1 MALDANIIL
10 GVQPPKIMSGDE
22 RAANASKL
30 QSLLLGNQEAQMKMQ
45 EYQRQRAE
53 EDALK
58 DYYRQNPNATG
69 EQLRGQGY
77 VKQGF
82 DADKFKGEQAKNQSE
97 IQAKAIETAHKK
109 ADLFGQAAGYVKNNP
124 TPENAH
130 GAIDQLA
137 SIGALSPEEAAQA
150 HKSVPQDPA
159 GIAAW
164 AAQHYQSALAAK
176 DQLPK
181 IDTQNLGGSH
191 VTQSV
196 DPVTGQ
202 VKVLNTMAN
211 SQSPDSIA
219 SNFRQAAEGAANRA
233 VQMRGQNLADAR
245 AKEKN
250 TIDAS
255 GNGYS
260 TKPLP
265 PSALKLQNES
275 LDALATSSNIDKDL
289 GAIVD
294 QIGNGDLKLGLTD
307 NLIGQAKNW
316 AGYSDKNSRNL
327 GTFKA
332 TLEKLRN
339 ESLRLN
345 KGVQTEG
352 DAQRIWNELIAN
364 INDQEFVKQRLG
376 QIRELNKRGAQLQKL
391 QVDTIRSNF
400 NAQPMDYTKYEGMPN
415 AIAPNNI
422 MGKNEPMPGN
432 HPAEINDLLKKY
444 R

>member
-58 DYYRQNPNATG
+58 DYYRNNPNATG

-82 DADKFKGEQAKNQSE
+82 DADKFKGEQAKNNSE

-159 GIAAW
+159 GISAW
-164 AAQHYQSALAAK
+164 AAQHYVSALAAK

-245 AKEKN
+245 AKETNQLGK
-250 TIDAS
+250 AP
-255 GNGYS
+255 NGYQW
-260 TKPLP
+260 
-265 PSALKLQNES
+265 SADGSSLIPIPGGPADKAKNMNES
-275 LDALATSSNIDKDL
+275 QSNANIFYGRANESNKILNDLQGKYSVGKL
-289 GAIVD
+289 GA
-294 QIGNGDLKLGLTD
+294 
-307 NLIGQAKNW
+307 
-316 AGYSDKNSRNL
+316 
-327 GTFKA
+327 
-332 TLEKLRN
+332 
-339 ESLRLN
+339 
-345 KGVQTEG
+345 
-352 DAQRIWNELIAN
+352 
-364 INDQEFVKQRLG
+364 
-376 QIRELNKRGAQLQKL
+376 KRGAEGIWGIGGALGAAGNTMLGPNEQQVEQAQRDFVNAVLRKESGASISPSEFENAYKQYFPTIGDSERVIKQKADNRQKEL
-391 QVDTIRSNF
+391 EGLLTATGKDSTKQNF
-400 NAQPMDYTKYEGMPN
+400 MP
-415 AIAPNNI
+415 
-422 MGKNEPMPGN
+422 KNESMPTNTGWSIKRV
-432 HPAEINDLLKKY
+432 P
-444 R
+444 

>member
-45 EYQRQRAE
+45 DYQRQRAE

-159 GIAAW
+159 GISAW

-245 AKEKN
+245 AKETNQLGK
-250 TIDAS
+250 AP
-255 GNGYS
+255 NGYQW
-260 TKPLP
+260 
-265 PSALKLQNES
+265 SADGSSLIPIPGGPADKAKNMNES
-275 LDALATSSNIDKDL
+275 QSNANIFYGRANESNKILNDLQGKYSVGKL
-289 GAIVD
+289 GA
-294 QIGNGDLKLGLTD
+294 
-307 NLIGQAKNW
+307 
-316 AGYSDKNSRNL
+316 
-327 GTFKA
+327 
-332 TLEKLRN
+332 
-339 ESLRLN
+339 
-345 KGVQTEG
+345 
-352 DAQRIWNELIAN
+352 
-364 INDQEFVKQRLG
+364 
-376 QIRELNKRGAQLQKL
+376 KRGAEGIWGIGAALGAAGNTMLGPNEQQVEQAQRDFVNAVLRKESGASISPSEFENAYKQYFPTIGDSERVIKQKADNRQKEL
-391 QVDTIRSNF
+391 EGLLTATGKDSTKQNF
-400 NAQPMDYTKYEGMPN
+400 MP
-415 AIAPNNI
+415 
-422 MGKNEPMPGN
+422 KNESMPTNTGWSIKRV
-432 HPAEINDLLKKY
+432 P
-444 R
+444 